1 MLQHDI
7 FFKIHATFNQY
18 ILFIYQRILV
28 IKNEKKKAINP
39 SRIRK
44 GFLFLKSSIA
54 ISSLKLWILA

>member
-1 MLQHDI
+1 MLQHDY

-44 GFLFLKSSIA
+44 GFLFLY
-54 ISSLKLWILA
+54 ISV